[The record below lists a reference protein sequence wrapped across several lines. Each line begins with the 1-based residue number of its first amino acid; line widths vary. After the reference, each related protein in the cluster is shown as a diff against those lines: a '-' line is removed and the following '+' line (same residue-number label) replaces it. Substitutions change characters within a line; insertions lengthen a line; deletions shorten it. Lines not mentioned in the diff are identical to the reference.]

1 MRKSALLVLGGILV
15 SLIGCGGSSPVV
27 PPPVKPTVSISA
39 TPSSIYMGQSVT
51 LTWSSTNSTS
61 CTATASP
68 AENDWAGLLPTS
80 GSQAA
85 TPTGAGTVTYT
96 LQCSGAGGTA
106 SNSTSATVNAGAP
119 PLAISSGP
127 PPGGTVGTV
136 YFRRAVHCTA
146 GTFGCR
152 CFPFIG
158 CLRVISGFTMVAS
171 GGTAPYTWSLGNGT
185 SLPPGLNLN
194 GSVIAGTPT
203 APGSFNVKISVADSS
218 SPVQNASANYTI
230 VISPPAPPTVNTTL
244 PPDGA
249 KNIPFSFTFLPSNG
263 YAPLTWSESGALPGG
278 LTFAVDGSLTGTP
291 TATGS
296 FPITVTVKDPFNQS
310 GSQSFTI
317 NIYSH
322 GFKATGSMAI
332 ERATHTATLLNSGK
346 VLIVGGIDNN
356 GNVLASAELFDP
368 ASGTFSGTGSMS
380 TRRMN
385 HSATLLGNGKVL
397 IAGGCDGSGTCL
409 SSAELYDPA
418 TGTFSST
425 GDLTGVRWGHTATR
439 LVSGKVLLAG
449 GNDNNAITATA
460 DLYDPVAGTFS
471 ATGGMTDARQDH
483 TATLLSSGKVLIAGG
498 TDNQG
503 PTATAELYD
512 PNAGTFAA
520 TGSMTSSRSDPTA
533 TLLGSGKVLMAGG
546 LDANIG
552 VLATADLFDPAA
564 GTFALTTSDMLNAR
578 RLHTATLLTSGD
590 VLLAGGVDVNG
601 SATWLSELYPTSGTF
616 AGTGS
621 MLHPRYQHTATLLND
636 GRVLVTGGYSSTGVT
651 PSAELYQ

>member
-1 MRKSALLVLGGILV
+1 M
-15 SLIGCGGSSPVV
+15 V
-27 PPPVKPTVSISA
+27 PPPAKPTVSISA
-39 TPSSIYMGQSVT
+39 TPSSIYMGQAVT
-51 LTWSSTNSTS
+51 LTWSSTHSTS

-85 TPTGAGTVTYT
+85 TPAAAGTVTYS

-106 SNSTSATVNAGAP
+106 SGSTSATVNAGPP
-119 PLAISSGP
+119 PLAISSAAP
-127 PPGGTVGTV
+127 PAGTVGTV
-136 YFRRAVHCTA
+136 YARRTVRCMP
-146 GTFGCR
+146 GTIGCR

-158 CLRVISGFTMVAS
+158 CFRTISGFSLVAS
-171 GGTAPYTWSLGNGT
+171 GGTAPYTWTWSAASGS
-185 SLPPGLNLN
+185 SLPPGLTLS
-194 GSVIAGTPT
+194 GSVILGTPT
-203 APGSFNVKISVADSS
+203 APGSFNVTISISDSS

-230 VISPPAPPTVNTTL
+230 VISPPAAPTVSTTL

-249 KNIPFSFTFLPSNG
+249 KNIPFSFTFAASNG
-263 YAPLTWSESGALPGG
+263 YPPLTWSESGALPTG

-291 TATGS
+291 TVTGS

-310 GSQSFTI
+310 GSQAFTI
-317 NIYSH
+317 NVYAH

-346 VLIVGGIDNN
+346 VLIVGGIDNS
-356 GNVLASAELFDP
+356 GNVLASAEVFDP
-368 ASGTFSGTGSMS
+368 ASGSFSGTGSMS

-425 GDLTGVRWGHTATR
+425 GSLTGVRWGHTATR
-439 LVSGKVLLAG
+439 LVNGKVLLAG
-449 GNDNNAITATA
+449 GNDSNAITATA

-471 ATGGMTDARQDH
+471 ATGAMADARQSH
-483 TATLLSSGKVLIAGG
+483 TATLLGTGKVLIAGG

-520 TGSMTSSRSDPTA
+520 TGSMTTSRSDPTA

-552 VLATADLFDPAA
+552 VLASAELFDPAA

-601 SATWLSELYPTSGTF
+601 SASWLAELYPTGGTF

-621 MLHPRYQHTATLLND
+621 MVHYRYQHTATLLND
-636 GRVLVTGGYSSTGVT
+636 GRVLVTGGYSNTGIT
-651 PSAELYQ
+651 SSAELYQ